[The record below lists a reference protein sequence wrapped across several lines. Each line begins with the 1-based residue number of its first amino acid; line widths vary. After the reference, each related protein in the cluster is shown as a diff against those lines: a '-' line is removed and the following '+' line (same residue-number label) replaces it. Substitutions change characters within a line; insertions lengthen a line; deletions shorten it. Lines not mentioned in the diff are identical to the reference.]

1 MRLMFHSG
9 AFQMQSFVTE
19 SLANSLLV
27 RRDPQFAR
35 ESLSVGNLPRSP
47 CAPVGASWPALNAR
61 GCASPLPRVGQC
73 IGGTLASPARYPD
86 MTNSV
91 TYPFHK
97 NISSHPQSL
106 AKEISGAPP
115 MTALSVEF
123 VAKPQEAHR
132 VEAAIPTAIADA
144 LKEVD
149 GFAGCLLM
157 ISHHEAR
164 LFTLAPLRSAND

>member
-19 SLANSLLV
+19 SLANALLV

-47 CAPVGASWPALNAR
+47 WAPVGASWPALNAR
-61 GCASPLPRVGQC
+61 GCASPLARVGSY

-91 TYPFHK
+91 TYPYHK
-97 NISSHPQSL
+97 AASLSPQPF
-106 AKEISGAPP
+106 AKRTSDVHP
-115 MTALSVEF
+115 MTDLS
-123 VAKPQEAHR
+123 
-132 VEAAIPTAIADA
+132 
-144 LKEVD
+144 
-149 GFAGCLLM
+149 
-157 ISHHEAR
+157 
-164 LFTLAPLRSAND
+164 